1 MILVTDAGYQGMV
14 ALSACRTFP
23 VSASTTSNASAC
35 ATRGD
40 MTASAAAR
48 KIQLNELR
56 GSRRLKCTFAFRSFE
71 TRLRKGGPLDL
82 AVGFQACPVPSQ
94 YGSAN
99 LYRLADSEQRLAI
112 KS

>member
-35 ATRGD
+35 ATRGVT
-40 MTASAAAR
+40 TASAAAR

-56 GSRRLKCTFAFRSFE
+56 GSRRVKCTFAFRSFE
-71 TRLRKGGPLDL
+71 THLRKGGPLDL
-82 AVGFQACPVPSQ
+82 TVGFQACPVPSQ
-94 YGSAN
+94 YGLRKPIPAC
-99 LYRLADSEQRLAI
+99 
-112 KS
+112 